1 MSKALTC
8 LGAGLMAALAT
19 FPSTPVSAQG
29 YESPPTFSAA
39 KVLPPDLLQSPYHKI
54 VGPVT
59 VQGFLNR
66 YQMQTKYG
74 TFTVEGTELL
84 RMRVH
89 EVAATAELEK
99 VNSAET
105 LVASAGRTALKPI
118 GTAKDLVT
126 APGKTVG
133 EAWKGVGGWFNRV
146 DASMSATDPNR
157 EGTVASLTG
166 GSKARRKLA
175 FDLGVDPYTTFE
187 PLNAE
192 LTRVASASAVGETGV
207 NIGLAF
213 VTGGA
218 GIAISVGGTTSTVRE
233 VLRDKTAA
241 ELEQLGRE
249 KLAAMGV
256 SPGTVNAFYATQGL
270 TPTDKAVIV
279 ASLMS
284 LGIRRR
290 PRSVHRPYRPGQ
302 DLFRGLRLSAQGRAH
317 RRLRQA
323 RFAGPLLLQRQRH
336 AGDADRGRSR
346 RHRAHGLCLLEPWSR
361 AARFQHRGAR
371 PDLDHR
377 QRESAC
383 HRLLGWP
390 RLEDRAQSR
399 RQAREITGPSATAAR
414 RRCPTGRCRPAST

>member
-19 FPSTPVSAQG
+19 FPSAPVSAQG

-89 EVAATAELEK
+89 ELAATAQLEK

-175 FDLGVDPYTTFE
+175 YDLGVDPYTTFE

-256 SPGTVNAFYATQGL
+256 SPGTVNAFYATPGL

-284 LGIRRR
+284 LGSAGDREVFIARTAQAQSYTEGFAYRRKAELTAAFAKR
-290 PRSVHRPYRPGQ
+290 VSPVHSFFNVNGTPVMQTGAGAVAIVPMDYVYWSPGLAQ
-302 DLFRGLRLSAQGRAH
+302 LVSNTGAQGQIWITGSAS
-317 RRLRQA
+317 RLA
-323 RFAGPLLLQRQRH
+323 ADSLAG
-336 AGDADRGRSR
+336 RGWKIVPK
-346 RHRAHGLCLLEPWSR
+346 A
-361 AARFQHRGAR
+361 GAR
-371 PDLDHR
+371 
-377 QRESAC
+377 
-383 HRLLGWP
+383 
-390 RLEDRAQSR
+390 LEK
-399 RQAREITGPSATAAR
+399 
-414 RRCPTGRCRPAST
+414 

>member
-1 MSKALTC
+1 MSKVFAYF
-8 LGAGLMAALAT
+8 GAGFAAALALLSAG
-19 FPSTPVSAQG
+19 PLSAQG
-29 YESPPTFSAA
+29 YETPPTFSAA
-39 KVLPPDLLQSPYHKI
+39 KVLPPDLVQGPYHKI

-59 VQGFLNR
+59 VQGFLNH

-74 TFTVEGTELL
+74 TFPVEGTELL
-84 RMRVH
+84 RMRVR
-89 EVAATAELEK
+89 ELAATAQLEK

-105 LVASAGRTALKPI
+105 LVASAGRTALKPLE
-118 GTAKDLVT
+118 TAKDLVT
-126 APGKTVG
+126 APGKTVS
-133 EAWKGVGGWFNRV
+133 ETWKGVGGWFNRA
-146 DASMSATDPNR
+146 DASMQATDPNR

-175 FDLGVDPYTTFE
+175 YDLGIDPYTTFE

-241 ELEQLGRE
+241 ELEMLGRE

-256 SPGTVNAFYATQGL
+256 SPGTVNAFYATTGL

-284 LGIRRR
+284 LGGAADREIFVARTAQAQSYAEGFAYRRKAELTAAYDKR
-290 PRSVHRPYRPGQ
+290 VSPVRSFSSVGGTPLMQTGAGVVAIVPMDYVYWSPQLEKLISG
-302 DLFRGLRLSAQGRAH
+302 
-317 RRLRQA
+317 
-323 RFAGPLLLQRQRH
+323 AGPHGEIWITGTASKL
-336 AGDADRGRSR
+336 ATDALASRGWTVVPK
-346 RHRAHGLCLLEPWSR
+346 A
-361 AARFQHRGAR
+361 GAR
-371 PDLDHR
+371 
-377 QRESAC
+377 
-383 HRLLGWP
+383 
-390 RLEDRAQSR
+390 LEK
-399 RQAREITGPSATAAR
+399 
-414 RRCPTGRCRPAST
+414 

>member
-1 MSKALTC
+1 MSKVFAYF
-8 LGAGLMAALAT
+8 GAGFAAALALLSAD
-19 FPSTPVSAQG
+19 PLSAQG
-29 YESPPTFSAA
+29 YETPPTFSAA
-39 KVLPPDLLQSPYHKI
+39 KVLPPDLVQGPYHKI

-59 VQGFLNR
+59 VQGFLNH

-74 TFTVEGTELL
+74 TFPVEGTELL
-84 RMRVH
+84 RMRVR
-89 EVAATAELEK
+89 ELAATAQLEK

-105 LVASAGRTALKPI
+105 LVASAGRTALKPLE
-118 GTAKDLVT
+118 TAKDLVT
-126 APGKTVG
+126 APGKTVS
-133 EAWKGVGGWFNRV
+133 ETWKGVGGWFNRA
-146 DASMSATDPNR
+146 DASMQATDPNR

-175 FDLGVDPYTTFE
+175 YDLGIDPYTTFE

-241 ELEQLGRE
+241 ELEMLGRE

-256 SPGTVNAFYATQGL
+256 SPGTVNAFYATTGL

-284 LGIRRR
+284 LGGAADREIFVARTAQAQSYAEGFAYRRKAELTAAYDKR
-290 PRSVHRPYRPGQ
+290 VSPVRSFSSVGGTPLMQTGAGVVAIVPMDYVYWSPQLEKLISG
-302 DLFRGLRLSAQGRAH
+302 
-317 RRLRQA
+317 
-323 RFAGPLLLQRQRH
+323 AGPHGEIWITGTASKL
-336 AGDADRGRSR
+336 ATDALASRGWTVVPK
-346 RHRAHGLCLLEPWSR
+346 A
-361 AARFQHRGAR
+361 GAR
-371 PDLDHR
+371 
-377 QRESAC
+377 
-383 HRLLGWP
+383 
-390 RLEDRAQSR
+390 LEK
-399 RQAREITGPSATAAR
+399 
-414 RRCPTGRCRPAST
+414 

>member
-1 MSKALTC
+1 
-8 LGAGLMAALAT
+8 
-19 FPSTPVSAQG
+19 
-29 YESPPTFSAA
+29 
-39 KVLPPDLLQSPYHKI
+39 
-54 VGPVT
+54 
-59 VQGFLNR
+59 
-66 YQMQTKYG
+66 
-74 TFTVEGTELL
+74 
-84 RMRVH
+84 
-89 EVAATAELEK
+89 
-99 VNSAET
+99 
-105 LVASAGRTALKPI
+105 
-118 GTAKDLVT
+118 
-126 APGKTVG
+126 VG

-256 SPGTVNAFYATQGL
+256 SPGTIDAFYATPGL

-284 LGIRRR
+284 LGSAGDREVFIARTAQAKTYSEGFAYRRKAELTAAFAKR
-290 PRSVHRPYRPGQ
+290 VSPVHSFFNVNGTPVMQTGAGAVAIVPMDYVYWSPGLAQ
-302 DLFRGLRLSAQGRAH
+302 LVSNTGAQGQIWITGSASQ
-317 RRLRQA
+317 LA
-323 RFAGPLLLQRQRH
+323 TDSLAG
-336 AGDADRGRSR
+336 RGWKIVPK
-346 RHRAHGLCLLEPWSR
+346 A
-361 AARFQHRGAR
+361 GAR
-371 PDLDHR
+371 
-377 QRESAC
+377 
-383 HRLLGWP
+383 
-390 RLEDRAQSR
+390 LEK
-399 RQAREITGPSATAAR
+399 
-414 RRCPTGRCRPAST
+414 

>member
-1 MSKALTC
+1 
-8 LGAGLMAALAT
+8 
-19 FPSTPVSAQG
+19 
-29 YESPPTFSAA
+29 
-39 KVLPPDLLQSPYHKI
+39 
-54 VGPVT
+54 
-59 VQGFLNR
+59 
-66 YQMQTKYG
+66 
-74 TFTVEGTELL
+74 
-84 RMRVH
+84 MRVH
-89 EVAATAELEK
+89 EVAATAQLEK

-175 FDLGVDPYTTFE
+175 YDLGVDPYTTFE

-218 GIAISVGGTTSTVRE
+218 GIAISVGGRPARCTRCCATRP
-233 VLRDKTAA
+233 LRSS
-241 ELEQLGRE
+241 RCS
-249 KLAAMGV
+249 AAMGA
-256 SPGTVNAFYATQGL
+256 SPGTVNAFYATTAL

-284 LGIRRR
+284 LGGAADREIFVARPRRR
-290 PRSVHRPYRPGQ
+290 KAMRKDPPT
-302 DLFRGLRLSAQGRAH
+302 
-317 RRLRQA
+317 
-323 RFAGPLLLQRQRH
+323 
-336 AGDADRGRSR
+336 
-346 RHRAHGLCLLEPWSR
+346 
-361 AARFQHRGAR
+361 GAR
-371 PDLDHR
+371 
-377 QRESAC
+377 
-383 HRLLGWP
+383 
-390 RLEDRAQSR
+390 
-399 RQAREITGPSATAAR
+399 TN
-414 RRCPTGRCRPAST
+414 